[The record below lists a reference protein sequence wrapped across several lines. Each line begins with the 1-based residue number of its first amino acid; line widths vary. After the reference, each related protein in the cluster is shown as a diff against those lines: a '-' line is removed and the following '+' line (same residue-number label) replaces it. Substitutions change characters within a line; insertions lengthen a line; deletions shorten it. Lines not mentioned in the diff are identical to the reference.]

1 MRNCV
6 VELYGLDFL
15 SSYQHAFIFVRQL
28 AIRLKH
34 VQDNTTEHKIINW
47 QFFNSVAAWVY
58 ILSAYPQQEHLRH
71 LIYPL
76 TMLIS
81 GIITL
86 DKVSSTAQLATKF
99 HYIRLL
105 NQLSF
110 TNAVFIN
117 AQSYLLEILDHLKFG
132 KKLKNHPIQK
142 IDLDMDLSASAE
154 AVLTKQYHE
163 ACAQRTISLL
173 TDFYSIHAYNIAFPE
188 LIIPTVFTLKKIA
201 KKSGSPVQGTRI
213 SSLLEKLYANA
224 DCIKE
229 KRSKETFAPHELT
242 KVDRFLLEE
251 QQNSTAFTSLMRHRT
266 EYKKRLASGDTQQP
280 IIFQDLPKPKPKT
293 PPKPKIPPKPRPQNN
308 KRKRNAP
315 QTRNLPKKR
324 QKHENIRKDEVKD
337 MVLSD
342 SE

>member
-224 DCIKE
+224 EFIKE
-229 KRSKETFAPHELT
+229 KRSSETFAPHELT

-251 QQNSTAFTSLMRHRT
+251 QQNSTAFTSLMKHRA
-266 EYKKRLASGDTQQP
+266 EYKKRLAAGDTHQP
-280 IIFQDLPKPKPKT
+280 IIFQDVPKPKPKVL
-293 PPKPKIPPKPRPQNN
+293 PKPMPQNN
-308 KRKRNAP
+308 KRKRNPP
-315 QTRNLPKKR
+315 QTRNLPQKR
-324 QKHENIRKDEVKD
+324 QKLQNTPRKDEVKD